1 MKSKKIPFLISTL
14 FASQTVMAISDADIS
29 ELRQQ
34 VTALAQQVEDSQTAS
49 PTTTSI
55 GGYGELHYNNLTTS
69 QTGKADS
76 TKKEIDFHRFVLFFG
91 HEFNDKIRFFS
102 EFEVEHALVKDTAD
116 GSNGGEV
123 EVEQAYVEF
132 DLSNQH
138 NAKAGMI
145 IVPVGIINET
155 HEPPTFYGVER
166 NPVEKVI
173 LPTTWWNGG
182 LMLNGRSR
190 SGFSY
195 DLMISE
201 GLYANDGYSIRTG
214 RQKTSQAKANDL
226 AYTGR
231 LKYTGVPG
239 LELAAT
245 ARYESDLSQGT
256 LASKASATLLET
268 HVIYSVDR
276 FTLKGLYAQW
286 DISGSAAKA
295 ANANQSSGYYIE
307 PSYKLTGQW
316 GIFGRYNH
324 WQTVSGSANTETQT
338 GVGVNYWPHP
348 DVVFKA
354 DFQWHSQGNIKT
366 NGFNLGVGYQF

>member
-1 MKSKKIPFLISTL
+1 MKLKKISLLISTL
-14 FASQTVMAISDADIS
+14 LASQTAMAISES
-29 ELRQQ
+29 EMTELRQQ
-34 VTALAQQVEDSQTAS
+34 VNALAQQVEDSKISTPS
-49 PTTTSI
+49 TTSI

-69 QTGKADS
+69 QTGQADS

-91 HEFNDKIRFFS
+91 HEFNDKMRFFS
-102 EFEVEHALVKDTAD
+102 EFEVEHALAKDTAD

-132 DLSNQH
+132 DLSNQL
-138 NAKAGMI
+138 NAKAGII

-166 NPVEKVI
+166 NPVEKSI
-173 LPTTWWNGG
+173 LPATWWSGG

-201 GLYANDGYSIRTG
+201 GLYANNGYSIRTG
-214 RQKTSQAKANDL
+214 RQKTSKAKANDL

-286 DISGSAAKA
+286 EISGSAAKA
-295 ANANQSSGYYIE
+295 ANADQPSGYYIE
-307 PSYKLTGQW
+307 PSYKLTEQW
-316 GIFGRYNH
+316 GIFGRYNN
-324 WQTVSGSANTETQT
+324 WQTVSGSTNTETQT
-338 GVGVNYWPHP
+338 DVGVNYWPHP
-348 DVVFKA
+348 DIVFKA
-354 DFQWHSQGNIKT
+354 DYQQYRQNNQKT
-366 NGFNLGVGYQF
+366 DGFNLGVGYQF

>member
-14 FASQTVMAISDADIS
+14 FASQTVMSISDADIS

-34 VTALAQQVEDSQTAS
+34 VTALAQQVEDSQTSS

-226 AYTGR
+226 AYTDA
-231 LKYTGVPG
+231 L
-239 LELAAT
+239 
-245 ARYESDLSQGT
+245 
-256 LASKASATLLET
+256 
-268 HVIYSVDR
+268 
-276 FTLKGLYAQW
+276 
-286 DISGSAAKA
+286 
-295 ANANQSSGYYIE
+295 
-307 PSYKLTGQW
+307 
-316 GIFGRYNH
+316 
-324 WQTVSGSANTETQT
+324 
-338 GVGVNYWPHP
+338 
-348 DVVFKA
+348 
-354 DFQWHSQGNIKT
+354 NI
-366 NGFNLGVGYQF
+366 LGCLD